1 MTSREVDINGYITIE
16 RNPISRM
23 GVFQYLGRSIASHL
37 VPDQIYNVYR
47 PAEELSDPE
56 AIASFRM
63 VPLINDHVMLGEQ
76 FTPAEE
82 KGVEGVTGEDVV
94 FENGILYAPLKIFSE
109 TLKRL
114 IASGKK
120 ALSLGYRVGEW
131 EEKAGTFNGQAYQ
144 FIQRKIRGNHIAL
157 VDEARMGRD
166 IAVLDGFAFDS
177 FDLTFEQDSTTVSEK
192 QAAPTGNSNVGAAEH
207 KEGKDEMPTEEEK
220 KKEAEDKAALDAE
233 TKEKE
238 GEEKLAKDAEED
250 KKKKEAEDKAAKDAF
265 EKEEKEAK
273 DAEEKKEKGA
283 MDAAIKDLNTKVE
296 ALQKTTV
303 KTLMTELNTRNKVA
317 GEAATV
323 VGTFD
328 HAEMTTNE
336 VIKYALDKAG
346 VKAPAGQ
353 EQAAWDGFMAGR
365 KASGAVLGFS
375 LDSATI
381 KADSLV
387 AATLRDSQ

>member
-1 MTSREVDINGYITIE
+1 MPQSTDSAQEVDINGYITIE

-23 GVFQYLGRSIASHL
+23 GVFQYLGRSISSGL
-37 VPDQIYNVYR
+37 EPDRVYNVYR

-131 EEKAGTFNGQAYQ
+131 EQSSGVFNGQPYE

-166 IAVLDGFAFDS
+166 IAVLDGFAFDN
-177 FDLTFEQDSTTVSEK
+177 FDLVVEDATTMSEK
-192 QAAPTGNSNVGAAEH
+192 QAAPTGDSDNGAAENLEGANDMDPKD
-207 KEGKDEMPTEEEK
+207 KEAKDAKDAEEK
-220 KKEAEDKAALDAE
+220 LKMEADAKDAEEKEKKEAEDKV
-233 TKEKE
+233 
-238 GEEKLAKDAEED
+238 AKD
-250 KKKKEAEDKAAKDAF
+250 KADM
-265 EKEEKEAK
+265 EEKEAK
-273 DAEEKKEKGA
+273 DAEEKEKKEEKGA
-283 MDAAIKDLNTKVE
+283 MDAAIKGLTAKVE
-296 ALQKTTV
+296 TLEKTTI
-303 KTLMTELNTRNKVA
+303 KTLMGEINSRNKVA
-317 GEAATV
+317 SEAAAV

-336 VIKYALDKAG
+336 VIKYALDKVG
-346 VKAPAGQ
+346 VKVTAGQ
-353 EQAAWDGFMAGR
+353 EQAAWDGFLAGS
-365 KASGAVLGFS
+365 KSSGGNVSFS
-375 LDSATI
+375 LDAKAI
-381 KADSLV
+381 KSDSLV